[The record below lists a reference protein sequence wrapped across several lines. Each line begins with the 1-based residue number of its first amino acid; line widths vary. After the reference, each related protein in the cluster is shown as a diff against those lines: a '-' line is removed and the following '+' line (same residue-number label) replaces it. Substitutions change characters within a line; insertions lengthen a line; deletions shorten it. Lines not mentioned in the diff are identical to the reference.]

1 MLRDENYTINK
12 IGIFN
17 VLNGKLMIA
26 DISKWNKGKELFEYL
41 LNLQEKIL
49 AKDHKL
55 ESEIMKKP
63 SLLRYHRR
71 KFVKIYVKDFGFVET
86 NVNVSL
92 ISYAKILGKMNAYNF
107 LKNLKRN
114 LRGIIVTPER
124 SRSRNRR

>member
-1 MLRDENYTINK
+1 MLFDLIENEEDN
-12 IGIFN
+12 
-17 VLNGKLMIA
+17 
-26 DISKWNKGKELFEYL
+26 ELL
-41 LNLQEKIL
+41 I
-49 AKDHKL
+49 DKL
-55 ESEIMKKP
+55 ESEIMINP

-71 KFVKIYVKDFGFVET
+71 KFLKIYVKDFGFVET